1 MASDVQNVGRSRGDG
16 EASPRG
22 AALADLYRHAER
34 LASAGDLAAA
44 RELHAVIG
52 RLLGG
57 AAPADGA
64 AVVDLGA
71 ERVKRGRSE

>member
-1 MASDVQNVGRSRGDG
+1 MGQPGGNP

-52 RLLGG
+52 RLLEG
-57 AAPADGA
+57 AAPGDSAP
-64 AVVDLGA
+64 VVDLGA
-71 ERVKRGRSE
+71 ERAKRGGS